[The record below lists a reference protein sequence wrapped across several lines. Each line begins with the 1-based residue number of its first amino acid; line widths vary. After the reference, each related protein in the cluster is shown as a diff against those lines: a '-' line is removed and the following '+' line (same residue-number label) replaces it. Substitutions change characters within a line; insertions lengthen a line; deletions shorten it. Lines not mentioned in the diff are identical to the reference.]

1 MQIEIYDKMK
11 FKSISAT
18 EIISGWNVNNIQFN
32 PMLTLLVGASGVGK
46 TRILNLINGLC
57 HVAHGQSF
65 SGFKWNVEFEQNKHF
80 YIWEGEFELK
90 DILPV
95 PITESKENRF
105 VLVREQITDNKRTIV
120 SRSSTSFKYR
130 GKEIVKLD
138 NTKSAVELLKE
149 EPLIKPIHNG
159 FSQCYNLN
167 MADDNTIN
175 VSPTI
180 IELIKK
186 SKFNNIDIIKSLRV
200 FSPLER
206 LFLLKE
212 NNLKEFDVICQKF
225 QDIFPAVEK
234 IDFHLMSLNNIPFPV
249 LKIKEKG
256 ISSWILQDAISS
268 GMMRTLLQII
278 TLVLA
283 NDGDV
288 ITIDEFENGLG
299 VNCINELA
307 DLIMEPEV
315 DIQVVMTSHHPYIIN
330 TIPVKDWKI
339 LTRNKCDV
347 QAHTAEELHIGEH
360 SKHEAFMQLM
370 QTPEYKTGLTRN

>member
-18 EIISGWNVNNIQFN
+18 EIKSGWNVNNIQFN

-57 HVAHGQSF
+57 QITNGLS
-65 SGFKWNVEFEQNKHF
+65 SNGTKWKVEFEQKGHD
-80 YIWEGEFELK
+80 YIWEGEFDLK
-90 DILPV
+90 DA
-95 PITESKENRF
+95 SKMPYLENRYS
-105 VLVREQITDNKRTIV
+105 LVMEKILDNGNLLV
-120 SRSSTSFKYR
+120 SRSKNSFKYH
-130 GKEIVKLD
+130 GMELVKLD

-149 EPLIKPIHNG
+149 EPSIRPIYNG
-159 FSQCYNLN
+159 FSQCYNFN
-167 MADDNTIN
+167 MADNSIH
-175 VSPTI
+175 VSPVVDVN
-180 IELIKK
+180 KK
-186 SKFNNIDIIKSLRV
+186 NKLNINIIKSLRV

-212 NNLKEFDVICQKF
+212 NNLKEFNVICQKF

-234 IDFHLMSLNNIPFPV
+234 IDFNLMSFNNTLIPI
-249 LKIKEKG
+249 LKIKEKDV
-256 ISSWILQDAISS
+256 SSWILQDAISS

-288 ITIDEFENGLG
+288 IMIDEFENGLG